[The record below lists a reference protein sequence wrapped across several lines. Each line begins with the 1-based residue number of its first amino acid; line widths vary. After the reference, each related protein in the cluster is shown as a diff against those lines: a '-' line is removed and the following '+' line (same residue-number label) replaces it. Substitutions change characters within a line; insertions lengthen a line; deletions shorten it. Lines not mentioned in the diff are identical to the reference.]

1 MTNITCKK
9 LIVNTMIQKIEEKK
23 LIIDTMIN
31 KMQGKN

>member
-1 MTNITCKK
+1 MTNITWKK